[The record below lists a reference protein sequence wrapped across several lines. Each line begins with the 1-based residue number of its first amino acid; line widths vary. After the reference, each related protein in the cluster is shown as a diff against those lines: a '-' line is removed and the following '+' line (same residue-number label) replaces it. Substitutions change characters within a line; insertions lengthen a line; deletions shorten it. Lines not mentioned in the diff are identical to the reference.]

1 LNQSIADFS
10 SLISGAWLIT
20 MLVWIA
26 SSFSN
31 TQAVRRQATGSRA
44 AQICFGVFAGLLIW
58 GPAHFRLL
66 SGPAVIPDSEA
77 AHLAAFL
84 LTLGGLAFALWSR
97 FIVGRNWSA
106 VITIKQDHE
115 LIRSGP
121 YAIVRHPIYCGF
133 LTAVIGAAI
142 ERGTIEAF
150 AGAAILAI
158 IFRFKSELEEKF
170 MIEHFGDAYRK
181 YRMEV
186 GAIIPFPR
194 IHWGDRNPG

>member
-31 TQAVRRQATGSRA
+31 KQAVRRQATGSRA

-66 SGPAVIPDSEA
+66 SGPAVIPDSGA

-97 FIVGRNWSA
+97 FIIGRNWSA

-181 YRMEV
+181 NRMEV

>member
-97 FIVGRNWSA
+97 FIIGRNWSA

>member
-31 TQAVRRQATGSRA
+31 KQAVRRQATGSRA

-77 AHLAAFL
+77 AHVAAFL

-97 FIVGRNWSA
+97 FIIGRNWSA

>member
-1 LNQSIADFS
+1 MADFS

-20 MLVWIA
+20 ILVWIA

-31 TQAVRRQATGSRA
+31 KQAVRRQASGSRA

-58 GPAHFRLL
+58 GPAHLRLL

-97 FIVGRNWSA
+97 FIIGRNWSA
-106 VITIKQDHE
+106 VVTIKQDHE

>member
-31 TQAVRRQATGSRA
+31 KQAVRRQATGSRA

-97 FIVGRNWSA
+97 FIIGRNWSA

>member
-31 TQAVRRQATGSRA
+31 KQAVRRQATGSRA